1 MDKSFVFKL
10 NPEYSLND
18 SIQSMVT
25 TLNGIL
31 KTDNFKMTPQIM
43 DQLKELGDIM
53 NEEFKVQD
61 VIKELPKKDMT
72 ETKAVYQSVQQNEV
86 ELSLLGFTP
95 KTLQKLKSKGFTK
108 TTNVLELV
116 DKIYYEYPHEM
127 EDVVIELLKLIE
139 VIHPEAF
146 RKYVQS
152 IDETGDNLLMDSAIV
167 KVENL
172 ALYLL
177 SKDKVDLN
185 QQNQHGY
192 TFLMYVCKNSW
203 NHIFDRILPYVDI
216 MIKNEHQET
225 ALHYAVES
233 KNEYMCEKLLKK
245 MKDEDLFELSLHQN
259 NALLTVARGSFE
271 NHCIELMRRAPL
283 LMCQVNKQNDTI
295 LHIASRY
302 ELKRVLQ
309 EIFQHYFEL
318 FDVDFVN
325 IRNTN
330 GYTAVDLMLIKKL
343 KKEYSFMIHSGKLNE
358 SIYEIYSSTKTKTY
372 DQSFMGIMILNK
384 KEESLV
390 ERCLKTILYKKSD
403 RINWL
408 HYFCMYTLSYSMR
421 SYFALFFD
429 ELKDSFDD
437 VSLRIYSMTKTL
449 LMVLIEVEWYEFV
462 DIILS
467 IENIDKYVSTLSHKD
482 HAILTT
488 EIAKTSLL
496 EEEEKKTALY
506 IACEKVKKNKT
517 VIEKLLMKTNLS
529 FYQDFDGIEHLQKC
543 KKMILHLNDK
553 HVNQLFDEKIKELR
567 KEKMVLVSS
576 KESTSKYLFQEFSDS
591 DFEQREVNRRC
602 SFIPLTFE
610 L

>member
-1 MDKSFVFKL
+1 MEKTLVFNIKKDGSFTESIGNMLTAV
-10 NPEYSLND
+10 ND
-18 SIQSMVT
+18 F
-25 TLNGIL
+25 L
-31 KTDNFKMTPQIM
+31 KTSGTQMTTQMMQQIQEIEGIM
-43 DQLKELGDIM
+43 KKEK
-53 NEEFKVQD
+53 EE
-61 VIKELPKKDMT
+61 EKKPRDMT
-72 ETKAVYQSVQQNEV
+72 ETKAVYQSLQQNEV

-116 DKIYYEYPHEM
+116 DKIYYEYPYEM

-192 TFLMYVCKNSW
+192 TFLMYVCKNGW
-203 NHIFDRILPYVDI
+203 NPIFDRILPYVDI

-245 MKDEDLFELSLHQN
+245 MKDEDLFELSSHQN

-271 NHCIELMRRAPL
+271 DLCIELMRRAPL
-283 LMCQVNKQNDTI
+283 LIYQMNKQNDTI

-309 EIFQHYFEL
+309 EIFQNHFES
-318 FDVDFVN
+318 FDMDFVN

-390 ERCLKTILYKKSD
+390 ERCLKTISYKKSD

-437 VSLRIYSMTKTL
+437 VSLRIHSMTKTL

-482 HAILTT
+482 HSILTT

-496 EEEEKKTALY
+496 EEEKKTALY